1 MELTDQLFLPD
12 YIETNLQYTNIYFK
26 IPTTDSVE
34 ARPSRRKIIETAYRT
49 MLSKMQGNNYIKT
62 ISLTKTFIYY
72 FEKAI

>member
-49 MLSKMQGNNYIKT
+49 MLSKMQGNNYIKNN
-62 ISLTKTFIYY
+62 FCYR
-72 FEKAI
+72 